1 MWLKGNHFLIHG
13 NYSLEISKEFRLS
26 SSLCGY
32 IPAMSF
38 SGGRI
43 AVIYSSLIVLL
54 IISGLHIWVFSENKA
69 EAIRILQETPMEEVE
84 GETKTVESA
93 RNQTEIFR
101 EYFNARLSDLNATE
115 NGTFIDSKRRIPSCP
130 DPLHNK

>member
-1 MWLKGNHFLIHG
+1 
-13 NYSLEISKEFRLS
+13 
-26 SSLCGY
+26 
-32 IPAMSF
+32 MSF